1 MKADLLNLPP
11 DQREAALQDWLTR
24 RLARYLGRLDIDP
37 RVPLAEYGIDSL
49 VALNLYGDVEE
60 ELGLPVDV
68 TVVLD
73 YPTVAALA
81 EHLAQQSLEDDVPP
95 PGPPP
100 SVAQTAERSRP

>member
-1 MKADLLNLPP
+1 MKAQMLTLVPA
-11 DQREAALQDWLTR
+11 QREAALREWLVH

-37 RVPLAEYGIDSL
+37 QVPLAEYGIDSL

-81 EHLAQQSLEDDVPP
+81 EHLSQQAEDSSSQPN
-95 PGPPP
+95 
-100 SVAQTAERSRP
+100 SERSRS